1 MKFLCD
7 QMLGTLAKWLRILG
21 FDTYYANNLAD
32 DSELIEIAKKEKRI
46 LLTRDKNL
54 VYQARRENISVIE
67 ISTTELD
74 EQLKT
79 VLEDVEINHDLILT
93 RCLICNSVINDI
105 KKDDVKNKIPDRVF
119 EGNDEFWYCKKCDKI
134 YWRGTHYNMMIDKIT
149 QIQKN

>member
-21 FDTYYANNLAD
+21 FDTYYASNSVD
-32 DSELIEIAKKEKRI
+32 DLELIEIAKKEKCV
-46 LLTRDKNL
+46 LLTRDKDL

-67 ISTTELD
+67 LSTTELD

-79 VLEDVEINHDLILT
+79 ALKDVEINYDLILS

-105 KKDDVKNKIPDRVF
+105 KKNDVKDKIPDRVF
-119 EGNDEFWYCKKCDKI
+119 EGNDKFWYCKNCDKI
-134 YWRGTHYNMMIDKIT
+134 YWRGTHYTMMLDKIN